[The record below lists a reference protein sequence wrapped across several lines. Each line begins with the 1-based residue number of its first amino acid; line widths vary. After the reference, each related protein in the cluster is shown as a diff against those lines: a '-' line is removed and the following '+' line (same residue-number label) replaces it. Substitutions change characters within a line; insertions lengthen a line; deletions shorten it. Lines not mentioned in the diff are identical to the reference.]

1 MSLINETN
9 IFSCEKILLNVVF
22 TAKNVFMGALSDKE
36 YHMKLVVI
44 FVTSTFSIYFYILF
58 LPGKLEI
65 LNGTEI
71 VDGNQPII
79 VSEGESLD
87 LTCSFGGW
95 CTLYKLVF
103 NDIQNEMINYNG
115 MNKIHFDKYII
126 NIYSKYICTSNK
138 LFT

>member
-1 MSLINETN
+1 M
-9 IFSCEKILLNVVF
+9 F
-22 TAKNVFMGALSDKE
+22 TSKNVFMGALRDKE
-36 YHMKLVVI
+36 YHMKLVAI
-44 FVTSTFSIYFYILF
+44 FITSTFSIYFYILF

-71 VDGNQPII
+71 VDGNQPIT

-87 LTCSFGGW
+87 LTCSFGGL

-103 NDIQNEMINYNG
+103 NDIQDEMINYNG
-115 MNKIHFDKYII
+115 TNKIHFDKYII

-138 LFT
+138 LFM